1 MYYNKWI
8 NNDEKS
14 NVQSHNQE
22 KSKMNSTL
30 IANSRAYTL
39 IDHKIIKIPFDNN
52 NKETIKNKYNSKQNV
67 ITRVYELGSM
77 MSM

>member
-1 MYYNKWI
+1 
-8 NNDEKS
+8 
-14 NVQSHNQE
+14 
-22 KSKMNSTL
+22 MNSTL